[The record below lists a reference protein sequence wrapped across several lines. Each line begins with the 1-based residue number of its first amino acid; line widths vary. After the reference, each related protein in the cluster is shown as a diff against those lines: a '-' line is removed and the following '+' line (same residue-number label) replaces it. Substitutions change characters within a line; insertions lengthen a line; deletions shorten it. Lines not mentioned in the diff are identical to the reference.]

1 MENRKPVMIAKQKDT
16 RMKMNNHEM
25 PKMWICLGKKQMD

>member
-16 RMKMNNHEM
+16 RIKMNNHEM
-25 PKMWICLGKKQMD
+25 PKLWI